1 MSDAVPSDIVVGAAW
16 RRHLP
21 DLTAFL
27 LLLLGSVVMTG
38 PFVWMLATSLK
49 VPEDQYTRGLI
60 PPTLSFENYAEIWR
74 IMPFHLLLW
83 NSMKIA
89 LISTFGQL
97 LTCSMAAF
105 VFAIVKFPGRHILF
119 LLLLV
124 TLMVPQQITAI
135 PQFIIFK
142 WLGLYGSQA
151 PLYVPSFLGGA
162 FGVFLMRQ
170 YFLTIPIEL
179 AEAARIDGAS
189 LLTIYFRIYLPLS
202 KPALAAFAIFAF
214 LFSWNDLFT
223 ALIYLPSDMEKTTL
237 PVGLALFQQQYAG
250 HWTIMMAAVLVSVAP
265 IMVAFF
271 LAQKHFIEGVALSG
285 MK

>member
-1 MSDAVPSDIVVGAAW
+1 MTRAERAPWESHW
-16 RRHLP
+16 P
-21 DLTAFL
+21 DRLAMLALVIGTVAM
-27 LLLLGSVVMTG
+27 VG
-38 PFVWMLATSLK
+38 PFVWMVSTSLK
-49 VPEDQYTRGLI
+49 LPADQYTRSLI
-60 PPTLSFENYAEIWR
+60 PPTLSLENYSRIFE
-74 IMPFHLLLW
+74 IMPFHVLLW
-83 NSMKIA
+83 NSIKIA

-97 LTCSMAAF
+97 VTCSMAAF
-105 VFAIVKFPGRHILF
+105 VFAVVKFPGRHILF
-119 LLLLV
+119 VLLLV

-142 WLGLYGSQA
+142 WLGLYGTQA
-151 PLYVPSFLGGA
+151 PLYLPSFLGGA

-189 LLTIYFRIYLPLS
+189 LMTIYWKIYLPLA

-223 ALIYLPSDMEKTTL
+223 ALIYLPSDLDKTTL

-250 HWTIMMAAVLVSVAP
+250 HWTIMMSAVLVSVAP

-271 LAQKHFIEGVALSG
+271 IAQKHFIEGVALSG
-285 MK
+285 LK